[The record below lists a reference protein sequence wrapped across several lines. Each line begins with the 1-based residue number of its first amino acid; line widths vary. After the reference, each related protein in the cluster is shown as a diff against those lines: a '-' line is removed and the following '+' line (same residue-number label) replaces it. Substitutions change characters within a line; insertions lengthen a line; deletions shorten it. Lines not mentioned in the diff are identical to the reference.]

1 MDWKKA
7 VQPKTVTLTLK
18 QVATC
23 FDSCEFPVWLHPE
36 LNTSMLVHF
45 IFANFLVSCGSVRP
59 SARGEF
65 PTSQSSHPPH
75 LLEGDIA
82 VPEHHVVAGV
92 VQEAFLASHTQLWP
106 RGLVSYRF
114 ETFEWDGRVEPVFLD
129 SQMVNPESDHARGSL
144 HQVQV
149 SWLSFPKSSL
159 HLSGKLQHPATDRT

>member
-1 MDWKKA
+1 
-7 VQPKTVTLTLK
+7 
-18 QVATC
+18 
-23 FDSCEFPVWLHPE
+23 
-36 LNTSMLVHF
+36 MLVHF

-129 SQMVNPESDHARGSL
+129 SQMVNITTALNQIMQEVPCIKFRSVGQVFKKVVFTYQGSCSIL
-144 HQVQV
+144 
-149 SWLSFPKSSL
+149 P
-159 HLSGKLQHPATDRT
+159 RTAPDFFVE